1 MKTTNSEQVSVSWIE
16 VTIDCH
22 DPDRLSTFWGDLLGV
37 AKMPT
42 PLPGWVRL
50 DSTVPGGPVLNFQP
64 VREAKVEKSRI
75 HLDLF
80 TDDLKATMSWIKDHG
95 GRFTDEV
102 HVYEEGTVVVMADPE
117 GTEFCVVAP
126 PGSTISD

>member
-1 MKTTNSEQVSVSWIE
+1 ME

-22 DPDRLSTFWGDLLGV
+22 DPERLSTFWGDLLGV
-37 AKMPT
+37 ERMPT

-50 DSTVPGGPVLNFQP
+50 CSTVPNGPVINFQP
-64 VREAKVEKSRI
+64 VREPKVGKSRV

-80 TDDLKATMSWIKDHG
+80 TSNLESTTTWIEDHG

-102 HVYEEGTVVVMADPE
+102 HIYEEGTVAVMADPE
-117 GTEFCVVAP
+117 GTEFCVVGPA
-126 PGSTISD
+126 GSTISVELRSST